1 MSRKHLVPL
10 GSLKETSRRNA
21 SISYCLAL
29 IMLGVMAWTLWPKYS
44 TAVTAGTAA
53 PDIAGE
59 QWINSMP
66 LTIAGL
72 RGRVVL
78 VEFWTYG

>member
-1 MSRKHLVPL
+1 MFRLA
-10 GSLKETSRRNA
+10 TFW
-21 SISYCLAL
+21 AL
-29 IMLGVMAWTLWPKYS
+29 IVLAVIAWTLWPRYG
-44 TAVTAGTAA
+44 TAVSAGTAA

-72 RGRVVL
+72 RDRVVL